1 MKSDFMMALNQLS
14 AERGLRK
21 DLVLDKVELALATAF
36 RRDSVAG
43 ARNLSVKLNPNTGD
57 ISIFPLRTVV
67 DEIDDPETQIILA
80 EAQEI
85 APDVELGSEIP
96 ESDEVHYDTSRI
108 SAQTARQVLIQGLRE
123 AEREKV
129 FEEYSAFQGEI
140 INGSVDSVERNNRAV
155 HINLNP
161 HQAQNQRTRGVMRHE
176 HQVTGERYR
185 KGQNIKV
192 LLVEVQQTARGPEV
206 VVSRSHRDLLRRLIE
221 AEVPEISNGT
231 VEIRAVSRDPGV
243 RSKIA
248 VASRQDGVD
257 PVGSCI
263 GLRGNRIQSIVNEL
277 QGEKIDVIEWDPD
290 PSTLIAR
297 ALSPADVTAV
307 EIDQAERTAYV
318 VVPENQMSLAIG
330 RDGQNARL
338 AARLTG
344 WRLDIKNVEQW
355 EVLREARAAEAEV
368 EAARLA
374 AVQAQAAQE
383 ARAAGAS
390 DTELVAAV
398 AETDAALLDA
408 TPAEA
413 APAGDE
419 ALVATAA
426 TTAEAA
432 PEALGSDP
440 VAALPL
446 PEAEAETGI
455 GTDPDASIDASAPT
469 PAPEAAPPADAVPT
483 APAAPAPATSEPA
496 ALDPDEDA
504 QLEALIAAEEA
515 PAAGGAET
523 LEPEPLPAVAETE
536 PETAG
541 LSVAALENL
550 TIDDVIADAVE
561 DEEDAEEDYEY
572 EEEDDDYNDIVVDL
586 SGLAP
591 DAGKIRFAEDIVGD
605 FRGGAGRRRRG
616 GGNNNRRGG
625 NVPGARGGPG
635 ARRR

>member
-277 QGEKIDVIEWDPD
+277 QGEKIDVIEWDSN

-355 EVLREARAAEAEV
+355 EALREARAAEAEV

-383 ARAAGAS
+383 ARATGAS
-390 DTELVAAV
+390 DTELVDAV
-398 AETDAALLDA
+398 AETDAALPDA

-419 ALVATAA
+419 TLVATA
-426 TTAEAA
+426 TVEVA
-432 PEALGSDP
+432 PDALDPEP
-440 VAALPL
+440 VAAPTTL
-446 PEAEAETGI
+446 EAETEI
-455 GTDPDASIDASAPT
+455 GTAPDASIAAAPT
-469 PAPEAAPPADAVPT
+469 PAPKAAPPADAAPT
-483 APAAPAPATSEPA
+483 KPAAPAPATSEPA

-504 QLEALIAAEEA
+504 LLEALIAAEEA
-515 PAAGGAET
+515 PAAGVAET
-523 LEPEPLPAVAETE
+523 LEPEPEPLPAVAETE

-561 DEEDAEEDYEY
+561 DDEDAEEDYEY

>member
-277 QGEKIDVIEWDPD
+277 QGEKIDVIEWDSN

-398 AETDAALLDA
+398 AETDAA
-408 TPAEA
+408 PAEVV
-413 APAGDE
+413 PAGDE

-432 PEALGSDP
+432 PEALDPEP
-440 VAALPL
+440 VAAPSP
-446 PEAEAETGI
+446 PEAEAEIGI
-455 GTDPDASIDASAPT
+455 APDDGIAAAIST
-469 PAPEAAPPADAVPT
+469 PAPEAAPPADAAPT
-483 APAAPAPATSEPA
+483 TPAAPAPATSEPA

-515 PAAGGAET
+515 PAAGVSEVLAP
-523 LEPEPLPAVAETE
+523 EPEPLPAVAETE

-561 DEEDAEEDYEY
+561 DDEDAEEDYEY

>member
-383 ARAAGAS
+383 AKAAGAS

-398 AETDAALLDA
+398 AETDAALPDA

-426 TTAEAA
+426 ATVKSS
-432 PEALGSDP
+432 PDALDSEP
-440 VAALPL
+440 VASP
-446 PEAEAETGI
+446 PQPEVEAEAEI
-455 GTDPDASIDASAPT
+455 GTAPDASILAAPT
-469 PAPEAAPPADAVPT
+469 PAPEAAPPADAAPT
-483 APAAPAPATSEPA
+483 TPATSEPA
-496 ALDPDEDA
+496 APDSDEDA
-504 QLEALIAAEEA
+504 LLEALIAAEEA

-550 TIDDVIADAVE
+550 TIDDVIADVVE
-561 DEEDAEEDYEY
+561 DDEDAEEDYEY